1 MRLLVF
7 ALFLTFG
14 LNCGAL
20 AQGTREVAFS
30 TVIGGQL
37 TAFE

>member
-20 AQGTREVAFS
+20 AQGPREVAFA
-30 TVIGGQL
+30 TVNRGAIDSL
-37 TAFE
+37 